1 MPLQEIGAQ
10 DDRLLQDIADR
21 MVKSHKILLITGAG
35 ISTSCGIPDF
45 RSKDGLYN
53 LIPEQTPTPMSS
65 MPSTPSRSR
74 YSSEEYF
81 PSSRPTTSS
90 RVTVSPTSKLK
101 GQDLFDASVWKNAHT
116 TEVFYRFIASLRQKI
131 RDEVK
136 ETSPTHK
143 FIRTLRDGGRL
154 MRCYTQN
161 IDGLERREN
170 LSMDLGH
177 GKGTKK
183 RFMKKVWEAPRPEA
197 AQNSDADGGC
207 EVVPLHGDLEVLRCT
222 LCLERSPWT
231 EEMTERFLNGLAPE
245 CSVCARKSCD
255 RQERG
260 KRGVAVGSLRPN
272 IVLYGEEHPSNQ
284 LLAPLVPFDLGSGP
298 EILIIMGT
306 SLKVHGLQKVVRE
319 FAKKI
324 HARKD
329 GKGKVIF
336 VNRTKPA
343 ESVWENVIDSYVA
356 MDCDDWVMDLKRRR
370 QDLWWRQGELDLKTT
385 KPTTKK
391 RKCTTDDSPTPSKRP
406 KIVVEVPTR
415 RRTMTATPWKPE
427 VMKAEPDS
435 SLMTPPPSRGKGS
448 ASTQRS
454 DTPPPFE
461 PLTPPYSGPTFKRL
475 LFNNPFRRLFSTP
488 AQPPSSPPRNTWK
501 PSILQSDR
509 SGMTSPERPSVF
521 SPIEERA
528 ERRTKRSQQVI
539 YEDDPELE
547 IAESQ
552 DEDGEEREGSGS
564 VLDTPSKRK
573 IEVLRPISD
582 SALNLGMG
590 REWPVEAGKRTVALA
605 GEELEGGRTAKRR
618 KRASVA

>member
-1 MPLQEIGAQ
+1 MQ
-10 DDRLLQDIADR
+10 
-21 MVKSHKILLITGAG
+21 
-35 ISTSCGIPDF
+35 DF

-53 LIPEQTPTPMSS
+53 LIPEQTPTPTSS

-74 YSSEEYF
+74 YPSEEYF
-81 PSSRPTTSS
+81 LSSQSSVSSRAS
-90 RVTVSPTSKLK
+90 VSPASKLK
-101 GQDLFDASVWKNAHT
+101 GQDLFDASVWKNTHT

-177 GKGTKK
+177 GKGTRK
-183 RFMKKVWEAPRPEA
+183 RFMKKVWEAPRPEVSR
-197 AQNSDADGGC
+197 NSDADGGC

-222 LCLERSPWT
+222 LCLERCPWT
-231 EEMTERFLNGLAPE
+231 EEATERFLNGSAPE
-245 CSVCARKSCD
+245 CSKCARKSCD

-284 LLAPLVPFDLGSGP
+284 LLAPLIPSDLGSGP

-356 MDCDDWVMDLKRRR
+356 MDCDDWVMDLKSRRH
-370 QDLWWRQGELDLKTT
+370 DLWWRQGELDLKTT

-391 RKCTTDDSPTPSKRP
+391 RKSPTDDSPTPSKRP

-415 RRTMTATPWKPE
+415 RQTTTATPWKPE
-427 VMKAEPDS
+427 ITKAESDP

-448 ASTQRS
+448 APTQRS
-454 DTPPPFE
+454 DTPPPSE
-461 PLTPPYSGPTFKRL
+461 PLTPLYSGPISFKRL
-475 LFNNPFRRLFSTP
+475 LLDNPFRRLSSVP
-488 AQPPSSPPRNTWK
+488 AHPPSSPLRNTWK
-501 PSILQSDR
+501 PSILQSDQ

-528 ERRTKRSQQVI
+528 ERRTKKSQVI
-539 YEDDPELE
+539 YEDDPEAE

-552 DEDGEEREGSGS
+552 DEDGEEREGSES

-573 IEVLRPISD
+573 VGVLKAISD
-582 SALNLGMG
+582 SGLNRGMV
-590 REWPVEAGKRTVALA
+590 REWSVEEDKRITPLD
-605 GEELEGGRTAKRR
+605 GEELESGRTPKRR
-618 KRASVA
+618 KRVSVA

>member
-1 MPLQEIGAQ
+1 MQ
-10 DDRLLQDIADR
+10 
-21 MVKSHKILLITGAG
+21 
-35 ISTSCGIPDF
+35 DF

-53 LIPEQTPTPMSS
+53 LIPDQTPTPMSS
-65 MPSTPSRSR
+65 MPSTPARSR

-81 PSSRPTTSS
+81 PSSQSSTSGRAS
-90 RVTVSPTSKLK
+90 VSPPSKLK
-101 GQDLFDASVWKNAHT
+101 GQDLFDASVWKNTHT
-116 TEVFYRFIASLRQKI
+116 TEVFYRFVASLRQKI

-177 GKGTKK
+177 GKGTRK

-197 AQNSDADGGC
+197 PQNSDADGGC

-231 EEMTERFLNGLAPE
+231 EEMTARLLNGLAPE

-319 FAKKI
+319 FAKRI

-356 MDCDDWVMDLKRRR
+356 MDCDDWVVDLKRRR
-370 QDLWWRQGELDLKTT
+370 QDLWWRQGELDLKAT
-385 KPTTKK
+385 KPATKK
-391 RKCTTDDSPTPSKRP
+391 RKSPTDDSATPSKRP
-406 KIVVEVPTR
+406 KIVVEVPSR
-415 RRTMTATPWKPE
+415 RQTTTATPWKPE

-448 ASTQRS
+448 ASRQRS

-461 PLTPPYSGPTFKRL
+461 PLTPPYSGPIPFKGL
-475 LFNNPFRRLFSTP
+475 LFDNPFRRLFSTP
-488 AQPPSSPPRNTWK
+488 ARAPSSPLRNTWK

-528 ERRTKRSQQVI
+528 ERRTKRSRVI
-539 YEDDPELE
+539 YEDDAELE

-552 DEDGEEREGSGS
+552 DEDENEREGSGG

-573 IEVLRPISD
+573 IGVLRPISD
-582 SALNLGMG
+582 SVLNYGMV
-590 REWPVEAGKRTVALA
+590 REWSMEEGKRTAPLS
-605 GEELEGGRTAKRR
+605 GEELEGARTAKRR
-618 KRASVA
+618 QRASVA

>member
-1 MPLQEIGAQ
+1 MQ
-10 DDRLLQDIADR
+10 
-21 MVKSHKILLITGAG
+21 
-35 ISTSCGIPDF
+35 DF

-53 LIPEQTPTPMSS
+53 LIPEQTSTPATSV
-65 MPSTPSRSR
+65 PSTPSRSR

-81 PSSRPTTSS
+81 SSSQSSTSS
-90 RVTVSPTSKLK
+90 RTSVSPASKLK
-101 GQDLFDASVWKNAHT
+101 GQDLFDASVWRNTHT

-170 LSMDLGH
+170 LSMNLEH
-177 GKGTKK
+177 GKGTRK
-183 RFMKKVWEAPRPEA
+183 RFMKKVWEVPRPEPSR
-197 AQNSDADGGC
+197 NSDADGGC

-231 EEMTERFLNGLAPE
+231 KEATDRFLNGLAPE
-245 CSVCARKSCD
+245 CSECTRKSCD

-272 IVLYGEEHPSNQ
+272 IVLYGEDHPSNQ
-284 LLAPLVPFDLGSGP
+284 LLAPLIPFDLGSGP
-298 EILIIMGT
+298 EILLIMGT

-329 GKGKVIF
+329 GKGKVVF

-343 ESVWENVIDSYVA
+343 ETTWENVIDSYVA

-385 KPTTKK
+385 KSTTKK
-391 RKCTTDDSPTPSKRP
+391 RKATTDDSSTPSKRP
-406 KIVVEVPTR
+406 KIVVEVPTKR
-415 RRTMTATPWKPE
+415 WTTTATPWKPE
-427 VMKAEPDS
+427 VVRAEPDS

-448 ASTQRS
+448 ASAQRG

-461 PLTPPYSGPTFKRL
+461 PLTPPCSYSAST
-475 LFNNPFRRLFSTP
+475 LFQRFMYDNPFRRLLSTV
-488 AQPPSSPPRNTWK
+488 ARPPSSPLRNTWK
-501 PSILQSDR
+501 PSILKSDR
-509 SGMTSPERPSVF
+509 NGMMSPERPGVF

-528 ERRTKRSQQVI
+528 ERRVKKAQKI
-539 YEDDPELE
+539 FEDESEVE
-547 IAESQ
+547 IAKSQ
-552 DEDGEEREGSGS
+552 DEDGEDHEGSGGI
-564 VLDTPSKRK
+564 LDTPSKRK
-573 IEVLRPISD
+573 VGVLRPSSD
-582 SALNLGMG
+582 SRLNLGMG
-590 REWPVEAGKRTVALA
+590 SERSVEKTKRTSLDVEEPDDAGHTAERGKRMSSA
-605 GEELEGGRTAKRR
+605 
-618 KRASVA
+618 